1 MSNLLPYYSAK
12 SSVVMTGQELK
23 GAGVKSSQVWHDIR
37 WIQMASKPMTIT
49 ANKAG
54 RGRGPVLYL
63 KVESNVFC
71 LQERLVGSVMEATY
85 CSWGEHKTSGA
96 LIKDPFVPK
105 TFMFTSTSK
114 WYWCPHAPVPWCP
127 SGVQENSPAAFSFRI
142 AHLEVSAHGMN
153 VHMTN
158 QPLWMKRAPADQ

>member
-1 MSNLLPYYSAK
+1 
-12 SSVVMTGQELK
+12 MTGQELK

-37 WIQMASKPMTIT
+37 RIQMASKPMTIT

-85 CSWGEHKTSGA
+85 CS
-96 LIKDPFVPK
+96 
-105 TFMFTSTSK
+105 
-114 WYWCPHAPVPWCP
+114 
-127 SGVQENSPAAFSFRI
+127 
-142 AHLEVSAHGMN
+142 
-153 VHMTN
+153 
-158 QPLWMKRAPADQ
+158 